1 MELRCIIKLVKNI
14 FIYKNEDFLNKIILN
29 CILEFCFIYFLIIV
43 FEVCNVSC
51 RIYFK
56 NWFNGKVCINLV
68 LIIRYRYGNILCIL

>member
-1 MELRCIIKLVKNI
+1 MELRCIYLLDRLRIY
-14 FIYKNEDFLNKIILN
+14 YKNEDFLNKIILN

-51 RIYFK
+51 RIYFN

-68 LIIRYRYGNILCIL
+68 LIIYY